1 MLSKDKLI
9 DLLKSVEI
17 RSILKE
23 IWVDHLYLVWSYSRW
38 DYKDNSDIDL
48 VYQKNNN
55 IRVWW
60 IKFLK
65 IKLLLEEK
73 LNKKVELIEDKY
85 INKNYKSSIEQD
97 KKFIF

>member
-17 RSILKE
+17 KSILKE
-23 IWVDHLYLVWSYSRW
+23 IWVEHLYLVWSYSRW
-38 DYKDNSDIDL
+38 DYNENSDIDL
-48 VYQKNNN
+48 IYQQNGD
-55 IRVWW
+55 IRVWG

-65 IKLLLEEK
+65 VKSILESR
-73 LNKKVELIEDKY
+73 LNKKVELVEDKY
-85 INKNYKSSIEQD
+85 INKNFKSSIEKD

>member
-1 MLSKDKLI
+1 MLSKDKII
-9 DLLKSVEI
+9 DILKSVEI
-17 RSILKE
+17 KTILKE

-38 DYKDNSDIDL
+38 DYKENSDIDL

-65 IKLLLEEK
+65 IKSLLEKK
-73 LNKKVELIEDKY
+73 LMKKVELVEDKY
-85 INKNYKSSIEQD
+85 INKNYRDSIEKD
-97 KKFIF
+97 KKIIF

>member
-9 DLLKSVEI
+9 DMLQSVEI
-17 RSILKE
+17 KSILSE
-23 IWVDHLYLVWSYSRW
+23 LWVDHLYLVWSYSRW
-38 DYKDNSDIDL
+38 DYKENSDIDL

-65 IKLLLEEK
+65 IKSLLEEK
-73 LNKKVELIEDKY
+73 FNKKVELIEDKY
-85 INKNYKSSIEQD
+85 INKNYKPSIEQD

>member
-17 RSILKE
+17 KSILKE
-23 IWVDHLYLVWSYSRW
+23 IGVEHLYLVGSYSRG
-38 DYKDNSDIDL
+38 DYNENSDIDL
-48 VYQKNNN
+48 IYQQNGD
-55 IRVWW
+55 IRVGG

-65 IKLLLEEK
+65 VKSILESR
-73 LNKKVELIEDKY
+73 LNKKVELVEDKY
-85 INKNYKSSIEQD
+85 INKNFKSSIEKD